1 MSTDSDHDPR
11 NTLVQ
16 TKYFSLHPKPLERW
30 LWRQSL
36 PQTAERV
43 FWLHWEEGMRSGDW
57 CSEIPIKRVAQE
69 CAADPSTVTRAYQVL
84 KNLGLIHRED
94 PGRAPDN
101 PFQQATAITEVRLP
115 REFIVELGRSPNRA
129 SVTRAAPTSP
139 PIAAN
144 PESRPAEE
152 PAAKASDIEQATMST
167 QAPETAQTRPTTPAV
182 FQLTR
187 EAIQSLWGRASADER
202 TRYYA
207 ATQARRTSFEF
218 APDTQLTAED
228 QGYLLAQLQQQA
240 TARPGHA
247 PAAPAKPVSPP
258 PTGPRRLSTLE
269 RARIRRAVLE
279 AASPTSSGNE
289 LVRQVLWA
297 IEVGAL
303 RRFPVG
309 LALNIARKKLREGA
323 WTKPHR
329 LPPNWLPA
337 GPPDRAVPEP
347 CGAA

>member
-1 MSTDSDHDPR
+1 MSIDTTNDPR
-11 NTLVQ
+11 NTLVR

-30 LWRQSL
+30 LWQQDL

-57 CSEIPIKRVAQE
+57 CSEIPIKRVALE

-129 SVTRAAPTSP
+129 SVTRNPPTSP
-139 PIAAN
+139 PISAT
-144 PESRPAEE
+144 PEPSVAEE
-152 PAAKASDIEQATMST
+152 PAAKAPGIEQATLGT
-167 QAPETAQTRPTTPAV
+167 PAPESEQSKCTVPAV
-182 FQLTR
+182 FRLTR

-207 ATQARRTSFEF
+207 ATQARRTTFEF

-228 QGYLLAQLQQQA
+228 QVYLLAQLQQQA
-240 TARPGHA
+240 IARPEHS
-247 PAAPAKPVSPP
+247 PVAPAKPVSRP
-258 PTGPRRLSTLE
+258 PTGPRRLSTLQ
-269 RARIRRAVLE
+269 RARIRRGVLE
-279 AASPTSSGNE
+279 AVTPTADGTE

-303 RRFPVG
+303 RRFPVE

-337 GPPDRAVPEP
+337 GPSERAVPEP